1 VLTCFLFVI
10 CGAGLLK
17 KRRIE
22 LSGDRK
28 KLPIFAGEASSSLL
42 VRVILVQFFECV
54 AREVIVKEITQSSSL
69 ILVGE
74 TGSGKTTR
82 KFDFAFPPPLP
93 LHPLGCHVEIPQ
105 FLYENNLLKGGKV
118 AITQPRRVAAITLAS
133 RVAEEM
139 GTTLGDKVGYSIRFD
154 DCTTDKTLIKYMTD
168 GMLMREVLLDP
179 ELSSYSFIILDEAHE
194 RTLRTDILFGLV
206 KGIQKRSQGRL
217 KVIVMSATLDAE
229 KFSQYFNE

>member
-1 VLTCFLFVI
+1 M
-10 CGAGLLK
+10 
-17 KRRIE
+17 
-22 LSGDRK
+22 
-28 KLPIFAGEASSSLL
+28 
-42 VRVILVQFFECV
+42 Q
-54 AREVIVKEITQSSSL
+54 EISQCSSL

-82 KFDFAFPPPLP
+82 KPSPSLSPSSCAPCVFLSSTLLSFLTLTYSP
-93 LHPLGCHVEIPQ
+93 VEIPQ
-105 FLYENNLLKGGKV
+105 FLFENNLLKGGKV

-139 GTTLGDKVGYSIRFD
+139 GTTLGDRVGYSIRFD
-154 DCTTDKTLIKYMTD
+154 DCTTEKTLIKYMTD

-206 KGIQKRSQGRL
+206 KGIQKRSNGRL